1 MQLTRRRFALATL
14 GATATAAA
22 VARPAILRAA
32 EPLTMGYVPA
42 NAIHWIGSVV
52 LEKG

>member
-14 GATATAAA
+14 GATTAA